1 MKLKPPGAGLP
12 ELERSLIRFVLV
24 PFVRV
29 LFTWNI
35 ALYLLKREVFI
46 INKLISSLDKEE
58 CIKKVLIDRT
68 FAIEDDTRQF
78 SVNLVLEHLVIAGN
92 AVQGVIKTLSDE
104 QEVPGDIKIEMVKP
118 KDNKLEQIN
127 DLNKFY
133 QNYFSFIKRLP
144 KKHSKMKKKHPWF
157 VEFNNFDWSAFM
169 FMHTFI
175 HRRQIEAIIKK
186 LGETNEY

>member
-1 MKLKPPGAGLP
+1 MIMKLKPPGAGLP
-12 ELERSLIRFVLV
+12 ELERLLIRFILV

-35 ALYLLKREVFI
+35 ALYLLKREVSI
-46 INKLISSLDKEE
+46 INKLVSNLDKEE

-92 AVQGVIKTLSDE
+92 AVQGAIKTLSDE
-104 QEVPGDIKIEMVKP
+104 QEITGEIKIEMVKP
-118 KDNKLEQIN
+118 KDNKPEQIN
-127 DLNKFY
+127 DFNKFY
-133 QNYFSFIKRLP
+133 QNYFSFIEKLP
-144 KKHSKMKKKHPWF
+144 KKQSKMKKKHPWF

-186 LGETNEY
+186 LGEPK

>member
-1 MKLKPPGAGLP
+1 MKLKPPGAGLH
-12 ELERSLIRFVLV
+12 EFERLSIRFILV

-35 ALYLLKREVFI
+35 GLYLLKREVSI
-46 INKLISSLDKEE
+46 INKLLNNLDKEE

-68 FAIEDDTRQF
+68 FAIEDDTRAF
-78 SVNLVLEHLVIAGN
+78 SVNLVLEHLTIAGS
-92 AVQGVIKTLSDE
+92 AITAVIKTLSNE
-104 QEVPGDIKIEMVKP
+104 QEFPGEIKIEAVKP
-118 KDNKLEQIN
+118 KENKLEQIN
-127 DLNKFY
+127 DFNKFY
-133 QNYFSFIKRLP
+133 QNYFIFIENLP

-157 VEFNNFDWSAFM
+157 VEFNNFDWSVFM

-186 LGETNEY
+186 LGESK